1 MIDYFELSNAYPI
14 LRTDDEFSGKYS
26 AHGVFIVRPLLT
38 QINHSCT
45 LEHVALATP
54 TSHSQLSH
62 ARSPRKRAPC
72 PTTTKATD
80 DDDERVASDGW
91 KSSKARAHVAPLLEM
106 LGRFFLNAVIP
117 GSHFSLGDG
126 SRNLEASFS

>member
-1 MIDYFELSNAYPI
+1 MYTRTRRSRHSNVSLATEP
-14 LRTDDEFSGKYS
+14 R
-26 AHGVFIVRPLLT
+26 
-38 QINHSCT
+38 
-45 LEHVALATP
+45 ALAQKT
-54 TSHSQLSH
+54 
-62 ARSPRKRAPC
+62 RAVPDDDA
-72 PTTTKATD
+72 AT